1 MEERGALEELPLAEE
16 LLTVDGSW
24 WRENY
29 FSSGGG
35 MWLQMVILCPSGW
48 PHTHAHMGT
57 IMGLS
62 GLFK

>member
-1 MEERGALEELPLAEE
+1 MEEREALEELPLAEE

-35 MWLQMVILCPSGW
+35 MWLL
-48 PHTHAHMGT
+48 MGASAPVDGP
-57 IMGLS
+57 IPMPIWAL
-62 GLFK
+62 

>member
-1 MEERGALEELPLAEE
+1 MEEREALEELPLAEE

-35 MWLQMVILCPSGW
+35 GMWLL
-48 PHTHAHMGT
+48 MGAST
-57 IMGLS
+57 PVDGPIPMPIWAL
-62 GLFK
+62 

>member
-1 MEERGALEELPLAEE
+1 MDERGALEELLLAEE

-29 FSSGGG
+29 FFSRG
-35 MWLQMVILCPSGW
+35 MWLL
-48 PHTHAHMGT
+48 MGASAPVDGP
-57 IMGLS
+57 IPMPIWAPLMGLS

>member
-35 MWLQMVILCPSGW
+35 DVVTDGYLCPSGW

-57 IMGLS
+57 ITGLS